1 MKKLKEHVQVQCYYR
16 TSISAQIQI
25 CSGLWGPRFRPS
37 HPKQERAMISKICS
51 WSRNVDETIPFT
63 GTIAFNLSGFMK
75 HATEVRYKNAEQR
88 RIVKTQAILLT
99 R

>member
-1 MKKLKEHVQVQCYYR
+1 
-16 TSISAQIQI
+16 
-25 CSGLWGPRFRPS
+25 
-37 HPKQERAMISKICS
+37 MISKICS